1 MSETDALQFD
11 HAEFQQGAAPMTC
24 AVCNERIFRAY
35 FQINDAVACTT
46 CRYRL
51 EQTGVEGSGVGRFL
65 RAAGAGLAAAV
76 GGAVLYYAISALTGY
91 EFGLIAIVVGFA
103 VGRAVQWGSNHRGG
117 WRYQTLA
124 MVLTYVAIASTYIP
138 PIIRAI
144 RETKAEAAVTATTPD
159 SSSTPDASSTP
170 DPASAPV
177 AASPAPAAP
186 DAARAQDPSFGRFV
200 LAMALLLAFACAA
213 PFLAG
218 VQNAIG
224 LVIIGIGMYEAWKLN
239 KHVPIVISGP
249 HALAPAAAPAATAA
263 APAVS

>member
-1 MSETDALQFD
+1 MSDTAALQFD
-11 HAEFQQGAAPMTC
+11 HAEFQPGAEPMTC
-24 AVCNERIFRAY
+24 AICKERIFRSY
-35 FQINDAVACTT
+35 FQINDTLACAT

-103 VGRAVQWGSNHRGG
+103 VGRAVQWGSSGRGG

-124 MVLTYVAIASTYIP
+124 MVLTYIAIASTYIP
-138 PIIRAI
+138 AIIHAI
-144 RETKAEAAVTATTPD
+144 RESPTETSVSAAA
-159 SSSTPDASSTP
+159 PDASSTP
-170 DPASAPV
+170 GAPATPDASPAPA

-186 DAARAQDPSFGRFV
+186 VESPAERATFGTFV

-218 VQNAIG
+218 AQNVIG

-239 KHVPIVISGP
+239 RHVPIVISGP
-249 HALAPAAAPAATAA
+249 HAIAPVAPAVPA

>member
-1 MSETDALQFD
+1 MSETDTLQFD

-24 AVCNERIFRAY
+24 AVCNERIFRSY

-51 EQTGVEGSGVGRFL
+51 EQTGVETSGVGRFL
-65 RAAGAGLAAAV
+65 RAAGAGVAAAV

-91 EFGLIAIVVGFA
+91 EFSLIAIVVGFA
-103 VGRAVQWGSNHRGG
+103 VGRAVHWGSHGRGG

-144 RETKAEAAVTATTPD
+144 RERPAEAAATQTTGAP
-159 SSSTPDASSTP
+159 SADAV
-170 DPASAPV
+170 SAPEP
-177 AASPAPAAP
+177 AAAADAPAETPPVTPA
-186 DAARAQDPSFGRFV
+186 DKGKDVKPSLGGFL
-200 LAMALLLAFACAA
+200 LAIALLLAFACAA

-218 VQNAIG
+218 AQNVIG
-224 LVIIGIGMYEAWKLN
+224 LVIIGIGVYEAWKLN

-249 HALAPAAAPAATAA
+249 HAIAPSPAAPAATAA
-263 APAVS
+263 PAVS